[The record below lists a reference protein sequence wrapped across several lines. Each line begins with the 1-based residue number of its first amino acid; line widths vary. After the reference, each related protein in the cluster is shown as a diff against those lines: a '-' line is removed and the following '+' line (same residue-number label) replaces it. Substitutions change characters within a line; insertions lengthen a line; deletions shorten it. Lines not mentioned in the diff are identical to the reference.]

1 MPVLSNR
8 IVMMRKRTLIFLG
21 CFVCL
26 AGISAVRERYRTI
39 PNESFTTGE
48 KIEYRVHYGFINAA
62 EAKVEIAKHKFVVN
76 NRPCYKVNVTAR
88 TVGAFDLI
96 SKVRDTWRSHIDT
109 SAIITQ
115 LFYRSIQEN
124 SFRKEEVVTF
134 NHAEQ
139 TATAKVRDVSK
150 TFNVPEN
157 VQDIVS
163 AYYYLRTI
171 NFDTSEIGEIFVIPI
186 FFEDQVY
193 RLRVRYAGRDQIRT
207 KFGRI
212 RVFKLNPLLPDNR
225 LFKGE
230 NSIRIWVS
238 DDENKI
244 PVKAEADLW
253 IGAIAMDI
261 KGYKNLR
268 TSPQWAE

>member
-1 MPVLSNR
+1 MPV
-8 IVMMRKRTLIFLG
+8 RTSVIFLMVVLVG
-21 CFVCL
+21 LF
-26 AGISAVRERYRTI
+26 SAFRDRYR
-39 PNESFTTGE
+39 NLANDSFTSGE

-62 EAKVEIAKHKFVVN
+62 EAKVEIARQKVVTN
-76 NRPCYKVNVTAR
+76 GRSCYKVNVTAR
-88 TVGAFDLI
+88 TVGAFDFI

-109 SAIITQ
+109 AAIVSQ

-124 SFRKEEVVTF
+124 GFRKEELVTF

-139 TATAKVRDVSK
+139 TATAKVKDVSK
-150 TFNVPEN
+150 TFNVPEH
-157 VQDIVS
+157 VQDIIS
-163 AYYYLRTI
+163 SYYYLRT
-171 NFDTSEIGEIFVIPI
+171 FDYENATAGEIFVVPI

-193 RLRVRYAGRDQIRT
+193 RLRVKYAGRDQIKT

-212 RVFKLNPLLPDNR
+212 KVFKLNPLLPDNK

-253 IGAIAMDI
+253 IGALALDI
-261 KGYKNLR
+261 KGYKNLKG
-268 TSPQWAE
+268 TTQWDE

>member
-1 MPVLSNR
+1 MEKRALVFFMALVAL
-8 IVMMRKRTLIFLG
+8 IVFP
-21 CFVCL
+21 
-26 AGISAVRERYRTI
+26 AVRERYRTVS
-39 PNESFTTGE
+39 NESFTTGE

-62 EAKVEIAKHKFVVN
+62 EAKVEIAKHKVIVN
-76 NRPCYKVNVTAR
+76 NRSCYRVNVTAR

-109 SAIITQ
+109 SAMVTQ

-124 SFRKEEVVTF
+124 SFRKEELVTF

-139 TATAKVRDVSK
+139 TATAKVKDVSK
-150 TFNVPEN
+150 TFSVPEH
-157 VQDIVS
+157 VQDIIS

-171 NFDTSEIGEIFVIPI
+171 NYDNSTVGEIFVIPI
-186 FFEDQVY
+186 FFEDQIY
-193 RLRVRYAGRDQIRT
+193 KLRVKYAGRDQIRT

-212 RVFKLNPLLPDNR
+212 KVFKLNPLLPDNK

-244 PVKAEADLW
+244 PVKVEADLW
-253 IGAIAMDI
+253 IGAVAMDI

-268 TSPQWAE
+268 TPPQWAE